1 MPNKKQE
8 SNIRDLWDN
17 IKHATFHVTEVP
29 EEGGESKNVSEL
41 IMTENLP
48 NLRKE
53 VDIQVKEVQRVLD
66 KMNSNRSTPSH
77 IIFKT

>member
-1 MPNKKQE
+1 
-8 SNIRDLWDN
+8 
-17 IKHATFHVTEVP
+17 
-29 EEGGESKNVSEL
+29 
-41 IMTENLP
+41 MTENLP
-48 NLRKE
+48 NLKKE